1 MNSVNSKVLQDK
13 DKPSLKSDQQQ
24 GLPSW
29 QACVP
34 DSPFCCVCIR
44 LGKCQLLPNED
55 SSTYGQLLEQMKCSS
70 VLQVQ
75 LCGLITS
82 ARHQRLK
89 DCKWF
94 TRCKYV
100 IGAHDGC
107 NKDANCTAILYPTNQ
122 HPCKEA
128 RFLAVVFIG
137 GKKKLHCK
145 RVICSSCSHHILELG
160 GIYRINLPWVTP
172 FTIQLLQLS
181 H

>member
-44 LGKCQLLPNED
+44 LGKCQLLPHED
-55 SSTYGQLLEQMKCSS
+55 SSTYGQLLEQTKFSS
-70 VLQVQ
+70 VLHVQ
-75 LCGLITS
+75 LCGQITS

-89 DCKWF
+89 DCKRF
-94 TRCKYV
+94 THCKYV

-107 NKDANCTAILYPTNQ
+107 NKDANCTTILYPTNQ

-128 RFLAVVFIG
+128 RFLAVVFIEMLG
-137 GKKKLHCK
+137 GKKNYIVRGLSA
-145 RVICSSCSHHILELG
+145 VAVLITFWTLEE
-160 GIYRINLPWVTP
+160 
-172 FTIQLLQLS
+172 FTT
-181 H
+181 